1 MAGIAKPTDSD
12 TSQGMDMK
20 QLISFAM
27 ILVAGTTTI
36 AAQSAPPAADAGYTA
51 SVRASWNAIKRN
63 VSRSA
68 QAMPDEG
75 FAFKPTPDVRS
86 FGQLLGHLA
95 NEHYIFCSVMKS
107 EKNPH
112 EGVDF
117 EKKTTKAEFVK
128 DINDSIAYCDA
139 AYAAMKDDAKLL
151 APLGPNQRDTLF
163 GSALMNVTHD
173 SEHYGNLVTYLR
185 MKGIVPPSSQPS
197 R

>member
-1 MAGIAKPTDSD
+1 MKKLIAIAIILAAATATLPAQAQPAASD
-12 TSQGMDMK
+12 TGY
-20 QLISFAM
+20 
-27 ILVAGTTTI
+27 
-36 AAQSAPPAADAGYTA
+36 AAT
-51 SVRASWNAIKRN
+51 VRARWNWIKRN
-63 VSRSA
+63 IAGSA
-68 QAMPDEG
+68 QAMPDAG
-75 FAFKPTPDVRS
+75 FAFKPTPDVRT

-95 NEHYIFCSVMKS
+95 NEHYIFCSAIKG

-112 EGVDF
+112 EAVDF

-139 AYAAMKDDAKLL
+139 AYAATKDDAKLL
-151 APLGPNQRDTLF
+151 APVAATRDTLF
-163 GSALMNVTHD
+163 GSMLLNVTHD

>member
-1 MAGIAKPTDSD
+1 
-12 TSQGMDMK
+12 MDMK
-20 QLISFAM
+20 QLSSFVM
-27 ILVAGTTTI
+27 ILVAGATTI
-36 AAQSAPPAADAGYTA
+36 GAQSAPPAADTGYSAT
-51 SVRASWNAIKRN
+51 VRASWNAIKRN

-75 FAFKPTPDVRS
+75 FAFKPTPEVRT
-86 FGQLLGHLA
+86 FGELLGHLA
-95 NEHYIFCSVMKS
+95 NEHYIFCSVMKG

-112 EGVDF
+112 QAVDF

-128 DINDSIAYCDA
+128 DIDDSIAYCDA
-139 AYAAMKDDAKLL
+139 AYAAMKDDPKLL
-151 APLGPNQRDTLF
+151 APLGPNHRDTLF